1 MSSLKHGR
9 TPENGETVR
18 AYRNLNTGA
27 WSVQG
32 RRREG
37 KSGWVVIAHLHTLAV
52 DCVEFK
58 VSAAGCARAVREGR
72 RNVHAFAVGT
82 FRTSTDTTPNGNRL
96 RYNPFRQS
104 FFTACDDRID
114 TAQAVVFGHDGYCVV
129 R

>member
-9 TPENGETVR
+9 TPENGERVR

-32 RRREG
+32 KRRDG
-37 KSGWVVIAHLHTLAV
+37 KSGWVVIAHLRTLAV